1 MIPTRIWAAAAVVAL
16 LGCGDKAPKPPSTA
30 QALPHLP
37 LPPDPTL
44 VSKDGGA
51 NVLRITVRSPAK
63 VAEVEAFYRKVFSG
77 PGWTLVKQS
86 TDRSGAIILLAEQKG
101 PPLWVRIRS
110 TPDSTATLVDLTG
123 AVVDSVPPPPPP
135 AS

>member
-16 LGCGDKAPKPPSTA
+16 LGCGDKAPKPPSA
-30 QALPHLP
+30 SKALPNLP
-37 LPPDPTL
+37 LPPNPTL
-44 VSKDGGA
+44 VSRDGGA
-51 NVLRITVRSPAK
+51 NVLRLTVRSPAK
-63 VAEVEAFYRKVFSG
+63 VADVESFYRRVFSG

-86 TDRSGAIILLAEQKG
+86 TDNSGAVILLAEQKG

-110 TPDSTATLVDLTG
+110 TPDSTGTLVDLTG
-123 AVVDSVPPPPPP
+123 AVVDSVSTRP

>member
-1 MIPTRIWAAAAVVAL
+1 MLPTRIWAAAAVVAL
-16 LGCGDKAPKPPSTA
+16 LGCGDKPPKPPAAS

-37 LPPDPTL
+37 LPPNPTL
-44 VSKDGGA
+44 VSRDGGA

-63 VAEVEAFYRKVFSG
+63 AADVETFYRKIFSG
-77 PGWTLVKQS
+77 PGWTLVKRS
-86 TDRSGAIILLAEQKG
+86 TDKSGAVILLAEQKG

-123 AVVDSVPPPPPP
+123 AVVDSVMPRP

>member
-1 MIPTRIWAAAAVVAL
+1 MISTRIWAAVAVVAL
-16 LGCGDKAPKPPSTA
+16 LGCGDKPPDPPSAA

-37 LPPDPTL
+37 LPPNPKL
-44 VSKDGGA
+44 VAKDGGA

-63 VAEVEAFYRKVFSG
+63 VAEVEAYYRRVFSR

-86 TDRSGAIILLAEQKG
+86 TDRSGAVILLAEQQG

-110 TPDSTATLVDLTG
+110 TPDSTGTLVDLTG
-123 AVVDSVPPPPPP
+123 AVVDSVPGP

>member
-1 MIPTRIWAAAAVVAL
+1 MTPTRIWAAVAVVAL
-16 LGCGDKAPKPPSTA
+16 LGCGDKPPTPPSA
-30 QALPHLP
+30 SRALPHLP
-37 LPPDPTL
+37 LPPHPTV
-44 VSKDGGA
+44 VSKEGGA

-63 VAEVEAFYRKVFSG
+63 AADVASFYRKVFSG

-86 TDRSGAIILLAEQKG
+86 TDNSGAIILLAEQKG

-123 AVVDSVPPPPPP
+123 AVVDSLPPGPT
-135 AS
+135 S

>member
-1 MIPTRIWAAAAVVAL
+1 MIPTRIWAAAALVAL
-16 LGCGDKAPKPPSTA
+16 LGCGDKSAKPPSAA

-37 LPPDPTL
+37 LPPNPKL

-51 NVLRITVRSPAK
+51 NVLRITVQSPAK
-63 VAEVEAFYRKVFSG
+63 AADVEAFYRRVFSG

-86 TDRSGAIILLAEQKG
+86 TDRSGAVILLAEQKG

-110 TPDSTATLVDLTG
+110 TPDSAGTLVDLTG
-123 AVVDSVPPPPPP
+123 AVVDSVSGP

>member
-1 MIPTRIWAAAAVVAL
+1 MIPTRIWAAVAVVAL
-16 LGCGDKAPKPPSTA
+16 LGCGDKPPKPPSA
-30 QALPHLP
+30 ARALPHLP
-37 LPPDPTL
+37 LPPNPTL

-51 NVLRITVRSPAK
+51 DVLRITVRSPAK
-63 VAEVEAFYRKVFSG
+63 AADVESFYRKVFSG

-86 TDRSGAIILLAEQKG
+86 TDKSGAVILLAEQKG

-123 AVVDSVPPPPPP
+123 AVVDSLPPRP

>member
-16 LGCGDKAPKPPSTA
+16 LGCADKAPKPPSA
-30 QALPHLP
+30 SKALPHLP
-37 LPPDPTL
+37 LPPNPTL

-51 NVLRITVRSPAK
+51 DVLRITVRSPAK
-63 VAEVEAFYRKVFSG
+63 PAEVEAFYRRVFSG
-77 PGWTLVKQS
+77 RGWRLVKQT
-86 TDRSGAIILLAEQKG
+86 TDKSGAVILLAEQKG

-123 AVVDSVPPPPPP
+123 AVLDSVSPPP